1 MIFISP
7 HHADIT
13 LLNVALFVDFSIRN
27 IKLYLISVVVMQTS
41 HNGYSS
47 ILYIELFF
55 LQENILR
62 AVWQGSGHYRRD
74 HPEATIDYVTCGY

>member
-1 MIFISP
+1 
-7 HHADIT
+7 
-13 LLNVALFVDFSIRN
+13 
-27 IKLYLISVVVMQTS
+27 MQAS

-47 ILYIELFF
+47 ILYIEHRF

-74 HPEATIDYVTCGY
+74 HPEAAIDYVTCGYELSFRFHIDGYEMVMPVRHHLSAYM